1 MNITKNITKTTFA
14 ITLESLRKNYMT
26 NMLEWLQN
34 YSKTDFEA
42 SIEELALF
50 SINSKELAR
59 RNIDAIKRLFDNGS
73 TFMLLSKEDFDVI
86 EQAEIDKEKWEI
98 LVEDKFGKEIV
109 RIQGE
114 DVGWQ
119 LLSAEREINTM
130 KYLTVSVINRA
141 IKHLGLEIIRGNGYS
156 YFLDLKTG
164 EQVGESVYVC
174 YLSNLSLE
182 GWIKEAQERI

>member
-1 MNITKNITKTTFA
+1 MNITKTTTTKITFA
-14 ITLESLRKNYMT
+14 IKLESIRENYMA

-98 LVEDKFGKEIV
+98 LVEDMFGKEIV
-109 RIQGE
+109 RIPGE
-114 DVGWQ
+114 DVGW
-119 LLSAEREINTM
+119 
-130 KYLTVSVINRA
+130 
-141 IKHLGLEIIRGNGYS
+141 
-156 YFLDLKTG
+156 
-164 EQVGESVYVC
+164 
-174 YLSNLSLE
+174 
-182 GWIKEAQERI
+182 

>member
-1 MNITKNITKTTFA
+1 MNITKTTTTKTTFA
-14 ITLESLRKNYMT
+14 ITLESIRENYMT

-59 RNIDAIKRLFDNGS
+59 KNIDAIKRLFDNGS

-98 LVEDKFGKEIV
+98 LVEDLFGKEIV

-114 DVGWQ
+114 DVGW
-119 LLSAEREINTM
+119 
-130 KYLTVSVINRA
+130 
-141 IKHLGLEIIRGNGYS
+141 
-156 YFLDLKTG
+156 
-164 EQVGESVYVC
+164 
-174 YLSNLSLE
+174 
-182 GWIKEAQERI
+182 